1 MSYNMK
7 TKTKIICTIG
17 PATSNVEHVLKLAQA
32 GMNIARLNFAHGTHE
47 EHLKHITN
55 IRSVSKTLG
64 YHIPIFADLG
74 GPKLRLGNI
83 EKEFEVEPGDMLII
97 TTENIIGTRQKISTS
112 YSRLP
117 QDVKKGDVILI
128 DDGYISLE
136 VKEIIG
142 SEVYCIVTNGGT
154 IKSRKGMNLPGIRI
168 NTPTITEKDRD
179 DIDFALQ
186 HGIDFFA
193 LSFVRSYHDIDLLR
207 EILLKKSAHN
217 PIIAK
222 IEKPEAIED
231 IDEIIS
237 HSDAVMIA
245 RGDLGVEMP
254 TEEVPLLQKRIIEK
268 CKNASTPVITATQ
281 MLESMVKNSL
291 PTRAEASDVANAVFD
306 GTDAV
311 MLSAETSVGK
321 HPDVAVAMMKKIIS
335 RSERECIPNPE
346 LFSSSFRTNQ
356 FAIDLSKA
364 ACAIAQDTNAS
375 AIFAITKT
383 GRTARH
389 LSKFRVHTPIYAFTD
404 NKRTMNFLQL
414 VWGVSCYYLE
424 NFEETD
430 ATLHMV
436 KKFALEQHLIEKDN
450 IIVFVT
456 GIPLQTSTEVN
467 MIKLDKV

>member
-1 MSYNMK
+1 MK

-17 PATSNVEHVLKLAQA
+17 PASSSAEEVLKLAQV
-32 GMNIARLNFAHGTHE
+32 GMNIARLNFSHGTYE
-47 EHLKHITN
+47 EHFKHITN
-55 IRSVSKTLG
+55 IKNVSDTLG
-64 YHIPIFADLG
+64 YHIPIIADLS
-74 GPKLRLGNI
+74 GPKLRIGNI
-83 EKEFEVEPGDMLII
+83 ENEFEVEPGDMLII
-97 TTENIIGTRQKISTS
+97 TTENITGTRQKISTS
-112 YSRLP
+112 YSNLP
-117 QDVKKGDVILI
+117 HDVKKGDIILI
-128 DDGYISLE
+128 DDGYISLK
-136 VKEIIG
+136 VKDIIG
-142 SEVYCIVTNGGT
+142 NDVECVVTNGGT
-154 IKSRKGMNLPGIRI
+154 IKSRKGINLPGVRI
-168 NTPTITEKDRD
+168 NTPTITEKDIK
-179 DIDFALQ
+179 DINFALQ

-193 LSFVRSYHDIDLLR
+193 LSFVRSFHDIDMLR
-207 EILLKKSAHN
+207 EILLEKNAHN

-254 TEEVPLLQKRIIEK
+254 TEEVPLLQKRIIIK

-281 MLESMVKNSL
+281 MLESMVENSL

-311 MLSAETSVGK
+311 MLSAETSIGK
-321 HPDVAVAMMKKIIS
+321 HPDAAVAMMKKIVS

-346 LFSSSFRTNQ
+346 LFSSSFRTSQ

-364 ACAIAQDTNAS
+364 ACAIAQDTNAT
-375 AIFAITKT
+375 AIFAITKS

-389 LSKFRVHTPIYAFTD
+389 LSKFRVNTPIYAFTE
-404 NKRTMNFLQL
+404 NERTMNFLQL

-424 NFEETD
+424 NLEETD
-430 ATLHMV
+430 ATLHKV
-436 KKFALEQHLIEKDN
+436 KEFAIEQHLIEKDN
-450 IIVFVT
+450 IMVFVT

-467 MIKLDKV
+467 MIKLDRV

>member
-1 MSYNMK
+1 MNYNMR

-17 PATSNVEHVLKLAQA
+17 PASSSAEHVLKLAQT
-32 GMNIARLNFAHGTHE
+32 GMNIARLNFTHGTYE
-47 EHLKHITN
+47 EHFIHIKN
-55 IRSVSKTLG
+55 INIVSDKLG
-64 YHIPIFADLG
+64 YHIPIIADLS
-74 GPKLRLGNI
+74 GPKLRIGNI
-83 EKEFEVEPGDMLII
+83 ENEFRVEPGDMLVI
-97 TTENIIGTRQKISTS
+97 TTESIMGTRQKISTS
-112 YSRLP
+112 YANLP
-117 QDVKKGDVILI
+117 LDVKKGDIILI

-136 VKEIIG
+136 VKDVIG
-142 SEVYCIVTNGGT
+142 SDVECVVTNGGT
-154 IKSRKGMNLPGIRI
+154 IKSHKGINLPGVRI
-168 NTPTITEKDRD
+168 NTPTITEKDIK

-186 HGIDFFA
+186 NGIDFFA
-193 LSFVRSYHDIDLLR
+193 LSFVRSFHDIDMLR
-207 EILLKKSAHN
+207 EILSEKNADN

-254 TEEVPLLQKRIIEK
+254 TEEVPLLQKRIITK

-281 MLESMVKNSL
+281 MLESMIENSL

-321 HPDVAVAMMKKIIS
+321 HPDAAVAMMKKIIF

-346 LFSSSFRTNQ
+346 LFSSSFRTSQ

-364 ACAIAQDTNAS
+364 ACAIAQDTNAA

-389 LSKFRVHTPIYAFTD
+389 LSKFRVNTPIYAFTE
-404 NKRTMNFLQL
+404 NERTMSFLQL

-424 NFEETD
+424 DFGETD
-430 ATLHMV
+430 ATLHKV
-436 KKFALEQHLIEKDN
+436 KEFALEQQLIEKDN

>member
-1 MSYNMK
+1 MNKASF

-17 PATSNVEHVLKLAQA
+17 PATSSIEHIIKLARA
-32 GMNIARLNFAHGTHE
+32 GMNVARLNFSHGTHE
-47 EHLKHITN
+47 EHKQYIGN
-55 IRSVSKTLG
+55 IRIASKKLG
-64 YHIPIFADLG
+64 CHIPIFADLS
-74 GPKLRLGNI
+74 GPKLRIGNI
-83 EKEFEVEPGDMLII
+83 EKEFEVVRDDMLII
-97 TTENIIGTRQKISTS
+97 TTESIIGSRKKISIS
-112 YSRLP
+112 YSKLP
-117 QDVKKGDVILI
+117 QDVKEGDVIFI

-136 VKEIIG
+136 VKDIIG
-142 SEVYCIVTNGGT
+142 NEVHCIVTNGG
-154 IKSRKGMNLPGIRI
+154 IIRSRKGVNLPGVKIS
-168 NTPTITEKDRD
+168 TPTITEKDMK

-186 HGIDFFA
+186 QDIDFFA
-193 LSFVRSYHDIDLLR
+193 LSFVRSYHDIDALR
-207 EILLKKSAHN
+207 EILLQKNAHN

-268 CKNASTPVITATQ
+268 CQNASTPVITATQ
-281 MLESMVKNSL
+281 MLESMVENSL

-311 MLSAETSVGK
+311 MLSAETSIGK
-321 HPDVAVAMMKKIIS
+321 HPEAAVAMMKKIVF
-335 RSERECIPNPE
+335 RSERECNPNPE
-346 LFSSSFRTNQ
+346 LFSSSFRTSQ

-364 ACAIAQDTNAS
+364 ACAIAQDTNAA

-389 LSKFRVHTPIYAFTD
+389 LSKFRVNTPIYAFTE
-404 NKRTMNFLQL
+404 NERTMNFLQL
-414 VWGVSCYYLE
+414 VWGVSCYYLK
-424 NFEETD
+424 NLEETD
-430 ATLHMV
+430 STLHKV
-436 KKFALEQHLIEKDN
+436 KEFAIEQHLIEKDS
-450 IIVFVT
+450 IMVFVA

>member
-1 MSYNMK
+1 MNFNMR

-17 PATSNVEHVLKLAQA
+17 PASSTVEHVLKLAQA
-32 GMNIARLNFAHGTHE
+32 GMNIARLNFTHGTHE
-47 EHLKHITN
+47 EHLNHIKN
-55 IRSVSKTLG
+55 IKSVSDKLG
-64 YHIPIFADLG
+64 YQIPIIADLS
-74 GPKLRLGNI
+74 GPKLRIGNI
-83 EKEFEVEPGDMLII
+83 ENEFRVEPGDMLVI
-97 TTENIIGTRQKISTS
+97 TTENISGTRQKISTS
-112 YSRLP
+112 YANLP
-117 QDVKKGDVILI
+117 HDVKKGDIILI

-136 VKEIIG
+136 VKNIIDDDV
-142 SEVYCIVTNGGT
+142 ECVVTNGG
-154 IKSRKGMNLPGIRI
+154 IIRSRKGINLPGVRI
-168 NTPTITEKDRD
+168 NTPTITEKDIK

-186 HGIDFFA
+186 HSIDFFA
-193 LSFVRSYHDIDLLR
+193 LSFVRSFHDIDMLR
-207 EILLKKSAHN
+207 EILSEKNADN

-254 TEEVPLLQKRIIEK
+254 TEEVPLLQKRIIAK
-268 CKNASTPVITATQ
+268 CKKASTPVITATQ
-281 MLESMVKNSL
+281 MLESMVENSL

-311 MLSAETSVGK
+311 MLSAETSMGR

-346 LFSSSFRTNQ
+346 LFSSSFRTSQ

-364 ACAIAQDTNAS
+364 ACAIAQDTNAA

-389 LSKFRVHTPIYAFTD
+389 LSKFRVNTPIYAFTE
-404 NKRTMNFLQL
+404 NERTMNFLQL

-424 NFEETD
+424 NLEETD
-430 ATLHMV
+430 ATLHKV
-436 KKFALEQHLIEKDN
+436 KEFALEQHLIEKDN
-450 IIVFVT
+450 IMVFVT

>member
-1 MSYNMK
+1 MNKPSL

-17 PATSNVEHVLKLAQA
+17 PATSSIEQIMKLARA
-32 GMNIARLNFAHGTHE
+32 GMNIARLNFAHGTYE
-47 EHLKHITN
+47 EHCKHISN
-55 IRSVSKTLG
+55 IRSVSNKLG
-64 YHIPIFADLG
+64 YHIPIFADLS
-74 GPKLRLGNI
+74 GPKLRIGNI
-83 EKEFEVEPGDMLII
+83 KNEFEVEPGDKLII
-97 TTENIIGTRQKISTS
+97 TTENILGTRQKISAS
-112 YSRLP
+112 YSNLP
-117 QDVKKGDVILI
+117 RDVKKGDAILI

-136 VKEIIG
+136 VKEVIG
-142 SEVYCIVTNGGT
+142 SDVHCIVTDGGT
-154 IKSRKGMNLPGIRI
+154 IKSRKGMNLPGVRI
-168 NTPTITEKDRD
+168 STPTITEKDIK

-186 HGIDFFA
+186 QGIDFFA
-193 LSFVRSYHDIDLLR
+193 LSFVRSYHDIDMLR
-207 EILLKKSAHN
+207 EILLEKNAHN

-254 TEEVPLLQKRIIEK
+254 TEEVPLIQKKIIEK
-268 CKNASTPVITATQ
+268 CMKASTPVITATQ
-281 MLESMVKNSL
+281 MLESMVENTL

-311 MLSAETSVGK
+311 MLSAETSIGK
-321 HPDVAVAMMKKIIS
+321 HPGATVAMMKKIIT
-335 RSERECIPNPE
+335 RAERECTPNPE
-346 LFSSSFRTNQ
+346 LFSSDFRTNQ

-389 LSKFRVHTPIYAFTD
+389 LSKFRVQTPIYAFTE
-404 NKRTMNFLQL
+404 NRATMSFLQL
-414 VWGVSCYYLE
+414 VWGVSCFMLK
-424 NFEETD
+424 NLEETD
-430 ATLHMV
+430 VTFQEV
-436 KKFALEQHLIEKDN
+436 KKFALEQNFIEKDS
-450 IIVFVT
+450 IIVFVA

-467 MIKLDKV
+467 MIKLDRV

>member
-1 MSYNMK
+1 MNSNIR

-17 PATSNVEHVLKLAQA
+17 PASSSAEHVLKLAQA
-32 GMNIARLNFAHGTHE
+32 GMNIARLNFTHGTYE
-47 EHLKHITN
+47 EHFTHIKN
-55 IRSVSKTLG
+55 IKSVSDKLG
-64 YHIPIFADLG
+64 YQIPIIADLS
-74 GPKLRLGNI
+74 GPKLRIGNI
-83 EKEFEVEPGDMLII
+83 ENEFRVEPGDMLVI
-97 TTENIIGTRQKISTS
+97 TTENISGTRQKISTS
-112 YSRLP
+112 YANLTH
-117 QDVKKGDVILI
+117 DVTKGDIILI

-136 VKEIIG
+136 VKDVIG
-142 SEVYCIVTNGGT
+142 SEVVCVVTNGGT
-154 IKSRKGMNLPGIRI
+154 IKSRKGINLPGVRI
-168 NTPTITEKDRD
+168 NTPTITEKDIK
-179 DIDFALQ
+179 DIAFALQ
-186 HGIDFFA
+186 NGIDFFA
-193 LSFVRSYHDIDLLR
+193 LSFVRSFHDIDMLR
-207 EILLKKSAHN
+207 EILSEKNAHN

-237 HSDAVMIA
+237 HSDAIMIA

-254 TEEVPLLQKRIIEK
+254 TEEVPLLQKQIITK

-281 MLESMVKNSL
+281 MLESMVENSL

-321 HPDVAVAMMKKIIS
+321 HPDTAVAMMKKIIS

-346 LFSSSFRTNQ
+346 LFSSSFRTSQ

-364 ACAIAQDTNAS
+364 ACAIAQDTNAA

-389 LSKFRVHTPIYAFTD
+389 LSKFRVNNPIYAFTE
-404 NKRTMNFLQL
+404 NERTMNFLQL

-424 NFEETD
+424 NLEETD
-430 ATLHMV
+430 ATLHKV
-436 KKFALEQHLIEKDN
+436 KEFALEQQLIEKDN

>member
-1 MSYNMK
+1 MR

-17 PATSNVEHVLKLAQA
+17 PATSSAKNVLKLAQA
-32 GMNIARLNFAHGTHE
+32 GMNIARLNFSHGTHE
-47 EHLKHITN
+47 EHSTHIAN
-55 IRSVSKTLG
+55 INSVSEKLG
-64 YHIPIFADLG
+64 YHIPIFADLS

-83 EKEFEVEPGDMLII
+83 EKQFKVKPGDLLII

-112 YSRLP
+112 YSNLP
-117 QDVKKGDVILI
+117 QDVKKGDAILI
-128 DDGYISLE
+128 DDGYISLVVKDVVGRE
-136 VKEIIG
+136 VH
-142 SEVYCIVTNGGT
+142 CIVTDGGM
-154 IKSRKGMNLPGIRI
+154 IKSRKGINLPGVRI
-168 NTPTITEKDRD
+168 NTPTITKKDID
-179 DIDFALQ
+179 DIDFALE
-186 HGIDFFA
+186 HDIDFFA
-193 LSFVRSYHDIDLLR
+193 LSFVRSSHDIDMLR
-207 EILLKKSAHN
+207 EILLKKGAHN

-254 TEEVPLLQKRIIEK
+254 TEEVPLLQKKIITK

-281 MLESMVKNSL
+281 MLESMVENSL

-311 MLSAETSVGK
+311 MLSAETSIGN
-321 HPDVAVAMMKKIIS
+321 HPDIAVAMMKKIIT
-335 RSERECIPNPE
+335 RSERECTPSPE
-346 LFSSSFRTNQ
+346 LFSTSFHTDQ
-356 FAIDLSKA
+356 FVIDLSRA

-389 LSKFRVHTPIYAFTD
+389 LSKFRVNTPIYAFTE
-404 NKRTMNFLQL
+404 NERTMNFLQL
-414 VWGVSCYYLE
+414 VWGVSCYFLE
-424 NFEETD
+424 NLEETD
-430 ATLHMV
+430 ATLQKV
-436 KKFALEQHLIEKDN
+436 KKFALEQQLLNKDD
-450 IIVFVT
+450 IMVFVT

-467 MIKLDKV
+467 MIKLDRG

>member
-1 MSYNMK
+1 MNYNIR

-17 PATSNVEHVLKLAQA
+17 PASSSAEHVLKLAQA
-32 GMNIARLNFAHGTHE
+32 GMNIARLNFTHGTHE
-47 EHLKHITN
+47 EHFTHIKN
-55 IRSVSKTLG
+55 IKSVSDKLG
-64 YHIPIFADLG
+64 YQIPIIADLS
-74 GPKLRLGNI
+74 GPKLRIGNI
-83 EKEFEVEPGDMLII
+83 ENEFRVEPGDMLVI
-97 TTENIIGTRQKISTS
+97 TTENISGTRQKISTS
-112 YSRLP
+112 YANLTH
-117 QDVKKGDVILI
+117 DVTKGDIILI

-136 VKEIIG
+136 VKDVIG
-142 SEVYCIVTNGGT
+142 SEVVCVVTNGGT
-154 IKSRKGMNLPGIRI
+154 IKSRKGINLPGVRI
-168 NTPTITEKDRD
+168 NTPTITEKDIK
-179 DIDFALQ
+179 DIAFALQ
-186 HGIDFFA
+186 NGIDFFA
-193 LSFVRSYHDIDLLR
+193 LSFVRSFHDIDMLR
-207 EILLKKSAHN
+207 EILSEKNAHN

-237 HSDAVMIA
+237 HSDAIMIA

-254 TEEVPLLQKRIIEK
+254 TEEVPLLQKQIITK

-281 MLESMVKNSL
+281 MLESMVENSL

-321 HPDVAVAMMKKIIS
+321 HPDTAVAMMKKIIS

-346 LFSSSFRTNQ
+346 LFSSSFRTSQ

-364 ACAIAQDTNAS
+364 ACAIAQDTNAA

-389 LSKFRVHTPIYAFTD
+389 LSKFRVNTPIYAFTE
-404 NKRTMNFLQL
+404 NERTMNFLQL

-424 NFEETD
+424 NLEETD
-430 ATLHMV
+430 ATLHKV

-450 IIVFVT
+450 IMIFVT

>member
-1 MSYNMK
+1 MR

-17 PATSNVEHVLKLAQA
+17 PASSTVEHVLKLAQA
-32 GMNIARLNFAHGTHE
+32 GMNIARLNFTHGTHE
-47 EHLKHITN
+47 EHLNHIKN
-55 IRSVSKTLG
+55 IKSVSDKLG
-64 YHIPIFADLG
+64 YQIPIIADLS
-74 GPKLRLGNI
+74 GPKLRIGNI
-83 EKEFEVEPGDMLII
+83 ENEFRVEPGDMLVI
-97 TTENIIGTRQKISTS
+97 TTENISGTRQKISTS
-112 YSRLP
+112 YANLP
-117 QDVKKGDVILI
+117 HDVKKGDIILI

-136 VKEIIG
+136 VKNIIDDDV
-142 SEVYCIVTNGGT
+142 ECVVTNGG
-154 IKSRKGMNLPGIRI
+154 IIRSRKGINLPGVRI
-168 NTPTITEKDRD
+168 NTPTITEKDIK

-186 HGIDFFA
+186 HSIDFFA
-193 LSFVRSYHDIDLLR
+193 LSFVRSFHDIDMLR
-207 EILLKKSAHN
+207 EILSEKNADN

-254 TEEVPLLQKRIIEK
+254 TEEVPLLQKRIIAK
-268 CKNASTPVITATQ
+268 CKKASTPVITATQ
-281 MLESMVKNSL
+281 MLESMVENSL

-311 MLSAETSVGK
+311 MLSAETSMGR

-346 LFSSSFRTNQ
+346 LFSSSFRTSQ

-364 ACAIAQDTNAS
+364 ACAIAQDTNAA

-389 LSKFRVHTPIYAFTD
+389 LSKFRVNTPIYAFTE
-404 NKRTMNFLQL
+404 NERTMNFLQL

-424 NFEETD
+424 NLEETD
-430 ATLHMV
+430 ATLHKV
-436 KKFALEQHLIEKDN
+436 KEFALEQHLIEKDN
-450 IIVFVT
+450 IMVFVT

>member
-1 MSYNMK
+1 MNKASF

-17 PATSNVEHVLKLAQA
+17 PATSSIEQIMKLARA
-32 GMNIARLNFAHGTHE
+32 GMNVARLNFSHGTHE
-47 EHLKHITN
+47 EHKQHIRN
-55 IRSVSKTLG
+55 IRTASKKLG
-64 YHIPIFADLG
+64 CHIPIFADLS
-74 GPKLRLGNI
+74 GPKLRIGNV
-83 EKEFEVEPGDMLII
+83 ENEFEVAANDTLII
-97 TTENIIGTRQKISTS
+97 TTESIIGSPQKISTS
-112 YSRLP
+112 YSNLP
-117 QDVKKGDVILI
+117 QDVKKGDAILI

-136 VKEIIG
+136 VKDIIG
-142 SEVYCIVTNGGT
+142 NEVHCIVTDGG
-154 IKSRKGMNLPGIRI
+154 IIRSRKGMNLPGVRI
-168 NTPTITEKDRD
+168 STPTITEKDIK
-179 DIDFALQ
+179 DIDFALGQ
-186 HGIDFFA
+186 GIDFFA
-193 LSFVRSYHDIDLLR
+193 LSFVRSYHDIDELR
-207 EILLKKSAHN
+207 EILLQKNAHN

-254 TEEVPLLQKRIIEK
+254 TEEVPLLQKKIIEK
-268 CKNASTPVITATQ
+268 CMKASTPVITATQ
-281 MLESMVKNSL
+281 MLESMVENSL

-311 MLSAETSVGK
+311 MLSAETSIGK
-321 HPDVAVAMMKKIIS
+321 HPGAAVAMMKKIIT
-335 RSERECIPNPE
+335 RAERECTPNPE

-389 LSKFRVHTPIYAFTD
+389 LSKFRVQTPIYAFTE
-404 NKRTMNFLQL
+404 NKLTISFLQL
-414 VWGVSCYYLE
+414 VWGVNCYLLT
-424 NFEETD
+424 NLEETD
-430 ATLHMV
+430 VTLQKV

-450 IIVFVT
+450 IIVFVA

-467 MIKLDKV
+467 MIKLDRV

>member
-1 MSYNMK
+1 MNYNMR

-17 PATSNVEHVLKLAQA
+17 PASSSADHVLKLAQA
-32 GMNIARLNFAHGTHE
+32 GMNIARLNFTHGTYE
-47 EHLKHITN
+47 EHLIHIKN
-55 IRSVSKTLG
+55 IKIVSDKLG
-64 YHIPIFADLG
+64 YHIPIIADLS
-74 GPKLRLGNI
+74 GPKLRIGNI
-83 EKEFEVEPGDMLII
+83 ENEFRVEPGDMLVI
-97 TTENIIGTRQKISTS
+97 TTESIMGTRQKISTS
-112 YSRLP
+112 YANLP
-117 QDVKKGDVILI
+117 HDVKKGDIILI

-136 VKEIIG
+136 VKDVIG
-142 SEVYCIVTNGGT
+142 NDVECVVTNGGT
-154 IKSRKGMNLPGIRI
+154 IKSHKGINLPGVRI
-168 NTPTITEKDRD
+168 NTPTITEKDIK

-186 HGIDFFA
+186 NGIDFFA
-193 LSFVRSYHDIDLLR
+193 LSFVRSFHDIDMLR
-207 EILLKKSAHN
+207 EILSEKNANN

-254 TEEVPLLQKRIIEK
+254 TEEVPLLQKRIITK

-281 MLESMVKNSL
+281 MLESMIENSL

-321 HPDVAVAMMKKIIS
+321 HPDAAVAMMKKIIF

-346 LFSSSFRTNQ
+346 LFSSSFRTSQ

-364 ACAIAQDTNAS
+364 ACAIAQDTNAA

-389 LSKFRVHTPIYAFTD
+389 LSKYRVNTPIYAFTD
-404 NKRTMNFLQL
+404 NERTMNFLQL

-424 NFEETD
+424 NFGETD
-430 ATLHMV
+430 ATLHKV
-436 KKFALEQHLIEKDN
+436 KEFALEQQLIEEDN

>member
-1 MSYNMK
+1 MKYNIRP
-7 TKTKIICTIG
+7 KTKIICTIG
-17 PATSNVEHVLKLAQA
+17 PASSSAEHVLKLAQA
-32 GMNIARLNFAHGTHE
+32 GMNIARLNFTHGTYE
-47 EHLKHITN
+47 EHFIHIKN
-55 IRSVSKTLG
+55 IKSVSDKLG
-64 YHIPIFADLG
+64 YNIPIIADLS
-74 GPKLRLGNI
+74 GPKLRIGNI
-83 EKEFEVEPGDMLII
+83 ENEFLVEPGDMLVI
-97 TTENIIGTRQKISTS
+97 TTENIMGNRQKISSS
-112 YSRLP
+112 YANLP
-117 QDVKKGDVILI
+117 HDVKKGDIILI

-136 VKEIIG
+136 VKDVIG
-142 SEVYCIVTNGGT
+142 SDVECVVTNGGT
-154 IKSRKGMNLPGIRI
+154 IKSHKGINLPGVRI
-168 NTPTITEKDRD
+168 NTPTITEKDIK

-193 LSFVRSYHDIDLLR
+193 LSFVRSFHDIDMLR
-207 EILLKKSAHN
+207 EILSKKNAHN

-231 IDEIIS
+231 IDEIVS

-254 TEEVPLLQKRIIEK
+254 TEEVPLLQKQIITK
-268 CKNASTPVITATQ
+268 CKKASTPVITATQ
-281 MLESMVKNSL
+281 MLESMVENSL

-311 MLSAETSVGK
+311 MLSAETSIGR
-321 HPDVAVAMMKKIIS
+321 HPDIAVAMMKKIIS

-346 LFSSSFRTNQ
+346 LFSSSFRTSQ

-364 ACAIAQDTNAS
+364 ACAIAQDTNAA

-389 LSKFRVHTPIYAFTD
+389 LSKFRVNTPIYAFTD
-404 NKRTMNFLQL
+404 NERTMNFLQL

-424 NFEETD
+424 NLGETD
-430 ATLHMV
+430 ATLHKV
-436 KKFALEQHLIEKDN
+436 KEFALEQQLIEKEN

>member
-1 MSYNMK
+1 MNYNMK

-17 PATSNVEHVLKLAQA
+17 PASSSAEHVLKLAQA
-32 GMNIARLNFAHGTHE
+32 GMNIARLNFTHGTYE
-47 EHLKHITN
+47 EHFIHIKN
-55 IRSVSKTLG
+55 IKSVSDTLG
-64 YHIPIFADLG
+64 YQIPIIADLS
-74 GPKLRLGNI
+74 GPKLRIGNI
-83 EKEFEVEPGDMLII
+83 ENEFRVQPGDILVI
-97 TTENIIGTRQKISTS
+97 TTENILGTRQKISTS
-112 YSRLP
+112 YANLP
-117 QDVKKGDVILI
+117 HDVKKGDIILI

-136 VKEIIG
+136 VKDVIG
-142 SEVYCIVTNGGT
+142 SDVDCVVTNGGT
-154 IKSRKGMNLPGIRI
+154 IKSHKGINLPGVRI
-168 NTPTITEKDRD
+168 NTPTITEKDIK

-193 LSFVRSYHDIDLLR
+193 LSFVRSFHDIDMLR
-207 EILLKKSAHN
+207 EILLEKNAHN

-254 TEEVPLLQKRIIEK
+254 TEEVPLLQKRIINK

-281 MLESMVKNSL
+281 MLESMVENSL

-311 MLSAETSVGK
+311 MLSAETSIGK
-321 HPDVAVAMMKKIIS
+321 HPDAAVAMMKKIIS

-346 LFSSSFRTNQ
+346 LFSSSFRTSQ

-364 ACAIAQDTNAS
+364 ACAIAQDTNAA
-375 AIFAITKT
+375 AISAITKT

-389 LSKFRVHTPIYAFTD
+389 LSKFRVNTPIYAFTE
-404 NKRTMNFLQL
+404 NERTMNFLQL

-424 NFEETD
+424 DFGETD
-430 ATLHMV
+430 ATLDKV
-436 KKFALEQHLIEKDN
+436 KEIALEQQLIEKDN

-467 MIKLDKV
+467 MIKLDRV